1 MSSEKNMQAD
11 EDFVAIFNDARI
23 GIVHAETELHRQY
36 VGRLVK
42 LASRKINQRFRSKID
57 PDEVVQSV
65 FASFFRR
72 AADGDFE
79 LNTWNDLWA
88 LLVTI
93 TLRKCRTKTTGFR
106 TLKRNVARE
115 QSISPGKSESSI
127 HIRSSE
133 PSPEESALFNETLDQ
148 LFDLLS
154 PLQQS
159 IVSLRLQGYSNVEI
173 SQQIGRTERTVY
185 RALKQVREVFVQF
198 ESDDEPPDDELP
210 DDESS
215 E

>member
-1 MSSEKNMQAD
+1 MTAEKDVQPD
-11 EDFVAIFNDARI
+11 EDFLAIFNDARI

-42 LASRKINQRFRSKID
+42 LAGRKINERFRSKID

-72 AADGDFE
+72 AADGAFE

-106 TLKRNVARE
+106 TLKRNVELER
-115 QSISPGKSESSI
+115 SITPANTESSI
-127 HIRSSE
+127 HIQSSE
-133 PSPEESALFNETLDQ
+133 PSPQETALFNETLDQ

-185 RALKQVREVFVQF
+185 RALKQVREVFLDFQGG
-198 ESDDEPPDDELP
+198 SGDAQGPD
-210 DDESS
+210 
-215 E
+215 